1 MYQGEAFE
9 IGQAGGM
16 EIEFVWHDSFSAT
29 AITAQKCL
37 ALEEASIL
45 FNIASMLTA
54 LAADQGRH
62 DEVRNQSP
70 RGSCD
75 HPAPLLSSEQ
85 HVVAVLLVLAPLGG
99 AQAFLQL
106 LQAGGRDFLPHQL
119 LPLGTAPQAHN
130 L

>member
-9 IGQAGGM
+9 VGQAGGM

-54 LAADQGRH
+54 LAADQGRN
-62 DEVRNQSP
+62 DEVRNRSP
-70 RGSCD
+70 RGNCNR
-75 HPAPLLSSEQ
+75 PTPLLSSE
-85 HVVAVLLVLAPLGG
+85 HDVAVLLVLAPLGG

-106 LQAGGRDFLPHQL
+106 LQAGGRDFLSHQL
-119 LPLGTAPQAHN
+119 LPLGATPQAHN
-130 L
+130 P